1 MRQVLAGV
9 GQQPTRVLAEE
20 VKAKTH
26 SQVPVSKHFRIEQMA
41 GGIFAVIHIHGPA
54 GTAESLSV
62 LAQYV
67 HTLDDLARKEV
78 S

>member
-9 GQQPTRVLAEE
+9 GQPPTGLKMEVETAIHARVPE
-20 VKAKTH
+20 
-26 SQVPVSKHFRIEQMA
+26 SKHFRIEQMA